1 MGDNVVVNGIWNSG
15 IPIVNIIVSAVVIC
29 LIYVLMGYAFS
40 KVTRRR
46 PAFIFL
52 TISFSLCIITFVF
65 NLMYALIIIE
75 AFSAAGISICLFANI
90 GDLRKFLAAPF
101 HRDTTKAVNVGVAK
115 IFDSK
120 AFYEQ
125 VGIAVNSLS
134 KSRMGALM
142 TFEKGTSLKD
152 LTKNGV
158 QVHAPFSPELIMTI
172 FYPGTR
178 LHDGAVVI
186 KGNEIVSAAVF
197 YTPSTKA
204 FAGKYGSRHRASIGI
219 SEISDSVTVVVSEE
233 TGRISFA
240 VNGELET
247 CDPQNFV
254 RVLETYMSVQETSN
268 EE

>member
-1 MGDNVVVNGIWNSG
+1 MKFIWDPESG
-15 IPIVNIIVSAVVIC
+15 MPLGNIIATGVILV
-29 LIYVLMGYAFS
+29 LIYVLLGYTFS

-52 TISFSLCIITFVF
+52 TISFILTAAAFVCYLIPAMVIIGT
-65 NLMYALIIIE
+65 
-75 AFSAAGISICLFANI
+75 FSAAGISICLFTNI

-101 HRDTTKAVNVGVAK
+101 HRDSVKAVNVGVAK

-125 VGIAVNSLS
+125 VGIAVNNLS
-134 KSRMGALM
+134 KSKIGALM
-142 TFEKGTSLKD
+142 TFEKSTSLSD

-204 FAGKYGSRHRASIGI
+204 FAGKYGSRHRAAIGI

-254 RVLETYMSVQETSN
+254 RVLETYMSVK
-268 EE
+268 EENAEE

>member
-1 MGDNVVVNGIWNSG
+1 MNFIWSENSG
-15 IPIVNIIVSAVVIC
+15 MQLGNIIVSAVIFV
-29 LIYVLMGYAFS
+29 LLYVCMGYAFS
-40 KVTRRR
+40 KVARRR
-46 PAFIFL
+46 PAYIFL
-52 TISFSLCIITFVF
+52 TISFVFVAITFIF
-65 NLMYALIIIE
+65 NLIPALVCVGF
-75 AFSAAGISICLFANI
+75 FSAAGISICLFTNI

-101 HRDTTKAVNVGVAK
+101 HRDNVKTVNVGVAK

-125 VGIAVNSLS
+125 VGQAVNALS

-142 TFEKGTSLKD
+142 TFEKSTSLKD

-204 FAGKYGSRHRASIGI
+204 FAGKYGSRHRAAIGI

-247 CDPQNFV
+247 CDSQNFV
-254 RVLETYMSVQETSN
+254 RVLETYMSVEETNN

>member
-1 MGDNVVVNGIWNSG
+1 MNFIWNSG
-15 IPIVNIIVSAVVIC
+15 LPIGNIIVSAVVFT
-29 LIYVLMGYAFS
+29 LIYVGMGYSFS
-40 KVTRRR
+40 KVSRRR

-52 TISFSLCIITFVF
+52 TISFVLCIATFIF
-65 NLMYALIIIE
+65 DLLYALVVVE
-75 AFSAAGISICLFANI
+75 CFSAAGISICLFTNI

-101 HRDTTKAVNVGVAK
+101 HRDSAKAVNVGVAK

-125 VGIAVNSLS
+125 VGVAVNSLS
-134 KSRMGALM
+134 KSRMGAIM
-142 TFEKGTSLKD
+142 TFEKSTSLKD

-158 QVHAPFSPELIMTI
+158 QIHAPFSPELIMTI

-204 FAGKYGSRHRASIGI
+204 FAGKYGSRHRAAIGI
-219 SEISDSVTVVVSEE
+219 SEITDSVTVVVSEE

-247 CDPQNFV
+247 CDPENFV
-254 RVLETYMSVQETSN
+254 RVLETYMSVQENTN
-268 EE
+268 EEE

>member
-1 MGDNVVVNGIWNSG
+1 MKFIWSDNA
-15 IPIVNIIVSAVVIC
+15 PIGNIILTGVLVVAV
-29 LIYVLMGYAFS
+29 YSLMFVAFS
-40 KVTRRR
+40 RVSRRK
-46 PAFIFL
+46 PAYIFLGLTFIFMVFAY
-52 TISFSLCIITFVF
+52 IF
-65 NLMYALIIIE
+65 NLVYLALIV
-75 AFSAAGISICLFANI
+75 ASFSAAGIAICLFTNI

-101 HRDTTKAVNVGVAK
+101 HRENVKAVNVGVAK

-125 VGIAVNSLS
+125 VGQAVSALS
-134 KSRMGALM
+134 KGRIGALM
-142 TFEKGTSLKD
+142 TFEKSTSLAD

-158 QVHAPFSPELIMTI
+158 SVHAPFSPELIMTI

-197 YTPSTKA
+197 YTPTTKA
-204 FAGKYGSRHRASIGI
+204 YAGKYGSRHRAAIGI

-240 VNGELET
+240 VNGELES
-247 CDPQNFV
+247 CDASNFV
-254 RVLETYMSVQETSN
+254 QVLETYMAVKEPQG

>member
-1 MGDNVVVNGIWNSG
+1 MNFIWNSG
-15 IPIVNIIVSAVVIC
+15 LPVGNIVVSAVV
-29 LIYVLMGYAFS
+29 LVALYVCMGYAFS

-52 TISFSLCIITFVF
+52 TISFVLCIITFIF
-65 NLMYALIIIE
+65 NLFFALVVVE
-75 AFSAAGISICLFANI
+75 CFSASGIAICLFTNI
-90 GDLRKFLAAPF
+90 GDLRRFLAAPF
-101 HRDTTKAVNVGVAK
+101 HRDSAKAVNVGVAK

-125 VGIAVNSLS
+125 VGIAVNNLS

-142 TFEKGTSLKD
+142 TFEKSTSLKD

-158 QVHAPFSPELIMTI
+158 PVHAPFSPELIMTI

-186 KGNEIVSAAVF
+186 KGNEIDSAAVF

-204 FAGKYGSRHRASIGI
+204 FAGKYGSRHRAAIGI

-254 RVLETYMSVQETSN
+254 RVLETYMSVK
-268 EE
+268 EEGSED